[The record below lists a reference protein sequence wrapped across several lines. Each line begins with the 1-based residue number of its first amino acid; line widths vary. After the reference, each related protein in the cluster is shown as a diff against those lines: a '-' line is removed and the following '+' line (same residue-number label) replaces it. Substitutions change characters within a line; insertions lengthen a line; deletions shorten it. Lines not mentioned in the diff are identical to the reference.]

1 MNYKPYII
9 AALCVSLVASGWFA
23 RSWYEDSVVLAVRE
37 FKDDQNSR
45 IATSIAAMKVENK
58 TVYNKTIEHITT
70 DIQYKECKADSE
82 MMSLTNRA
90 IMGSK

>member
-9 AALCVSLVASGWFA
+9 AALCAALVASGWFA
-23 RSWYEDSVVLAVRE
+23 RSWYEDSITLAIHDLTAEHNVA
-37 FKDDQNSR
+37 
-45 IATSIAAMKVENK
+45 IATAIAGMHVENK
-58 TVYNKTIEHITT
+58 TIYNKTIERIST
-70 DIQYKECKADSE
+70 DIQYKECKADAE